1 MFDTELNQD
10 NADPARQWP
19 KGTKVI
25 VVTDDG
31 IARAG
36 TVGHT
41 TEHLDVWVAF
51 DRFIRVYNQRM
62 IGQYFDSSELRSR

>member
-1 MFDTELNQD
+1 MLDTELNQD
-10 NADPARQWP
+10 NAHSSRHWA

-25 VVTDDG
+25 VMTDDG
-31 IARAG
+31 IARSG

-41 TEHLDVWVAF
+41 TAHLDVWVTF

-62 IGQYFDSSELRSR
+62 IGQYFDSSELHSR